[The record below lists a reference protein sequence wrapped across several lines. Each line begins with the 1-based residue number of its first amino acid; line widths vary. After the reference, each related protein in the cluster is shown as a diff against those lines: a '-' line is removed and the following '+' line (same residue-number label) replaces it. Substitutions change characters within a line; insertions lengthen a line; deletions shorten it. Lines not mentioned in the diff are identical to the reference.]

1 MNISSNDNTASI
13 SFIRN
18 LIDNEILKL
27 DNDSVDFDKVSLYK
41 FMLSN
46 YIKLPKFYMFS
57 DGQIEN
63 HIGGLSILSL
73 IEAVDNLMLEQTPL
87 ENFRLL
93 RLELEYVRIS
103 DKTGTLGLKTCIEM
117 FKNI

>member
-1 MNISSNDNTASI
+1 MNISTNENTINI
-13 SFIRN
+13 SYIRM
-18 LIDNEILKL
+18 LIDNGILKL
-27 DNDSVDFDKVSLYK
+27 DNDSVDSDKVSLYK

-46 YIKLPKFYMFS
+46 YIRLPKFYMFS

-73 IEAVDNLMLEQTPL
+73 LESVDNLMLAQTPL
-87 ENFRLL
+87 ENYKLL
-93 RLELEYVRIS
+93 RLDLEYVKIS
-103 DKTGTLGLKTCIEM
+103 DKTETLDLKTCIEM